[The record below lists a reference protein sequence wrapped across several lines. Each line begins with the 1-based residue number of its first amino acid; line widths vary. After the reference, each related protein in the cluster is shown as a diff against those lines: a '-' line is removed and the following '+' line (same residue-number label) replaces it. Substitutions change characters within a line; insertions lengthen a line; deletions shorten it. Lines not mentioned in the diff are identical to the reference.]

1 MKNFNEMF
9 VGLFIVVLA
18 SLATLAV
25 AEENRVTTIEYE
37 NGDIYTVPE
46 NENVFVSTQDNLFS
60 YHPYQKAVQFKK
72 QWPTDKVDK
81 PVPTPNPNPAGSHEW
96 CKAHVPYEIGYSFSD
111 QTWERHC
118 DTNDD
123 RKYGCGDEK
132 FDASDDSDVCLTTSE
147 TTGSTGTAQSTGS
160 FTDVDEY
167 GFSQACADFDTDQQA
182 TFGYIS
188 WQQICDTNNDGE
200 YSICDYYEPTGS
212 ATFADIQYNKQCSS
226 SDGS

>member
-60 YHPYQKAVQFKK
+60 YHPSQKAVQFKK
-72 QWPTDKVDK
+72 QWPTTKVDR
-81 PVPTPNPNPAGSHEW
+81 PVPTPNPNPVGSHEW
-96 CKAHVPYEIGYSFSD
+96 CKAHVPYETGYSFSD

-200 YSICDYYEPTGS
+200 YSICDYYEPSGS
-212 ATFADIQYNKQCSS
+212 ATFADIQYNKQCLNNN
-226 SDGS
+226 GG

>member
-1 MKNFNEMF
+1 MF
-9 VGLFIVVLA
+9 FMFASALA
-18 SLATLAV
+18 I

-96 CKAHVPYEIGYSFSD
+96 CKAHVPYETGYSFSD

-200 YSICDYYEPTGS
+200 YSICDYYEPSGS
-212 ATFADIQYNKQCSS
+212 ATFADIQYNKQCLNNN
-226 SDGS
+226 GG

>member
-1 MKNFNEMF
+1 MKNFIMF
-9 VGLFIVVLA
+9 FMFASALA
-18 SLATLAV
+18 I

-96 CKAHVPYEIGYSFSD
+96 CKAHVPYETGYSFSD

-123 RKYGCGDEK
+123 REYGCGDK
-132 FDASDDSDVCLTTSE
+132 PFDESAEGDVCLTTSN

-200 YSICDYYEPTGS
+200 YSICDYYEPSGS
-212 ATFADIQYNKQCSS
+212 ATFADIQYNKQCLSN
-226 SDGS
+226 DGG

>member
-1 MKNFNEMF
+1 
-9 VGLFIVVLA
+9 
-18 SLATLAV
+18 
-25 AEENRVTTIEYE
+25 
-37 NGDIYTVPE
+37 
-46 NENVFVSTQDNLFS
+46 
-60 YHPYQKAVQFKK
+60 VQFKK

-96 CKAHVPYEIGYSFSD
+96 CKAHVPYETGYSFSD

-123 RKYGCGDEK
+123 REYGCGDK
-132 FDASDDSDVCLTTSE
+132 PFDESAEGDVCLTTSN

-200 YSICDYYEPTGS
+200 YNICDYYEPTGS
-212 ATFADIQYNKQCSS
+212 ATFADIQYNKQCLS

>member
-1 MKNFNEMF
+1 MKNFIMF
-9 VGLFIVVLA
+9 FMFTSALA
-18 SLATLAV
+18 I

-96 CKAHVPYEIGYSFSD
+96 CKAHVPYETGYSFSD

-123 RKYGCGDEK
+123 RKYGCGDEQ

-200 YSICDYYEPTGS
+200 YSICDYYEPSGS
-212 ATFADIQYNKQCSS
+212 ATFADIQYNKQCLSN
-226 SDGS
+226 DGG

>member
-1 MKNFNEMF
+1 MF
-9 VGLFIVVLA
+9 FMFASALA
-18 SLATLAV
+18 I

-72 QWPTDKVDK
+72 QWPTTKVDR
-81 PVPTPNPNPAGSHEW
+81 PVPTPNPNPVGSHEW
-96 CKAHVPYEIGYSFSD
+96 CKAHVPYETGYSFSD
-111 QTWERHC
+111 QAWERHC

-123 RKYGCGDEK
+123 REYGCGDK
-132 FDASDDSDVCLTTSE
+132 PFDESAEGDVCLTTSE
-147 TTGSTGTAQSTGS
+147 TTDSTGTAQSTGS

-200 YSICDYYEPTGS
+200 YSICDYYEPTGG
-212 ATFADIQYNKQCSS
+212 ATFADVQYNKQCLS